1 MRSQRSF
8 SRLYY
13 LFVLGDQATISEA
26 ERHLL
31 DLILVG
37 DADGWR
43 QFVDRYQRRLIAFAT
58 RRVDQTATA
67 QDLVQETFIAFLTSV
82 KSYREQGTLESFLF
96 RILRRRIADHY
107 RKTGQPRMVP
117 ACEINEGAFA
127 SDLDT
132 LRWDSMTASRH
143 SCMEEQRDLDQRKLS
158 QAIARLSDE
167 LRSAKEFRDLKI
179 AEGLFYAGVSNQ
191 HLAKLLSITPNTIA
205 VVKHRLIEKLSQYVD
220 AEVPLEARKD
230 SSFVETD
237 LRSAWESHRPSC
249 PKRSTLG
256 KYSLGILPPAW
267 EDFVRYHVEILGCL
281 FCDANLQELRKGPSE
296 TGAVSR
302 QHLFQSTI
310 GFLPPSSKDQTD

>member
-1 MRSQRSF
+1 MDDR
-8 SRLYY
+8 
-13 LFVLGDQATISEA
+13 VTISEA

-107 RKTGQPRMVP
+107 RKTGQPRIVP
-117 ACEINEGAFA
+117 ACEINQGAFA
-127 SDLDT
+127 TDLDN
-132 LRWDSMTASRH
+132 LRWDPMTASRH
-143 SCMEEQRDLDQRKLS
+143 SCMEEQRDLDQRKLL
-158 QAIARLSDE
+158 QAIARLSNE
-167 LRSAKEFRDLKI
+167 LRSANEFRDLKI

-191 HLAKLLSITPNTIA
+191 HLAKLLSVTPNTIA
-205 VVKHRLIEKLSQYVD
+205 VVKHRLIEKLSQFVD
-220 AEVPLEARKD
+220 TEVPLEAPKGSR
-230 SSFVETD
+230 FIETD
-237 LRSAWESHRPSC
+237 LRSAWESHHPSC
-249 PKRSTLG
+249 PNRSTLG

-267 EDFVRYHVEILGCL
+267 EDLVRYHVEILGCL
-281 FCDANLQELRKGPSE
+281 FCDANLQELTNDSLD
-296 TGAVSR
+296 TGAVSK

-310 GFLPPSSKDQTD
+310 GFLPPPSNDQTD